1 VLDRG
6 KTLAIKGDVVMM
18 KTSKPLLGWA
28 FNDVLNELHQHVF
41 EGVPDESEPF
51 ELTLLEREYIAFVLA
66 CYYQCDHCLTF
77 HERAVRVARRKEKSV
92 DWSWQ
97 DDLVSATLF
106 LHLDGR
112 KLSAVEWRRWL
123 ETWENFAQGVDQH
136 HPCLARYIAYAVGI
150 ARHDT
155 SLMDHSFTAISA
167 SIEDNDRLKGVV
179 RDIDG
184 VVVFM
189 KAATSKNRSDPT
201 IIDNLRSRGIENI

>member
-1 VLDRG
+1 M
-6 KTLAIKGDVVMM
+6 IKV
-18 KTSKPLLGWA
+18 SKPLLGWA

-41 EGVPDESEPF
+41 DGVPGESEPF
-51 ELTLLEREYIAFVLA
+51 ELTLLEREYIAYVLA

-77 HERAVRVARRKEKSV
+77 HDRAVRVARRKEESEEWNWK
-92 DWSWQ
+92 DE
-97 DDLVSATLF
+97 LISATLF

-112 KLSAVEWRRWL
+112 KLSDIEWQRWL
-123 ETWENFAQGVDQH
+123 ETWVDFARRLDLH
-136 HPCLARYIAYAVGI
+136 HPCLASYLAYSVGI

-155 SLMDHSFTAISA
+155 HLMDHAFASISA

-189 KAATSKNRSDPT
+189 KAATSKNRSDAT
-201 IIDNLRSRGIENI
+201 IINNLISRGIEDV